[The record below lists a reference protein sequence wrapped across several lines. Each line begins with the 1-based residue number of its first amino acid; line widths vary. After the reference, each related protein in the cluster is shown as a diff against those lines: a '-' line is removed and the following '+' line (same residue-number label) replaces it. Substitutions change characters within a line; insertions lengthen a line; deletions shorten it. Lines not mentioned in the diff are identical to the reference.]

1 MNRRR
6 RVVLISLPQRGD
18 VRVMRTHIRSQSGF
32 LKLVQTQHNFLR
44 LDTRP
49 AQYSYTHYVHHAPA
63 RLRIDANLFDLAR
76 GYAAVWLLRPL
87 RPAKGATGAGCE
99 VRLGVWGCR
108 NTTSTNISISK

>member
-32 LKLVQTQHNFLR
+32 LKSVQTQHNFLR
-44 LDTRP
+44 LDTWP

-63 RLRIDANLFDLAR
+63 RLRIDANLFDLPR
-76 GYAAVWLLRPL
+76 GYAAVCLLRP
-87 RPAKGATGAGCE
+87 
-99 VRLGVWGCR
+99 
-108 NTTSTNISISK
+108 

>member
-6 RVVLISLPQRGD
+6 RVVSNSLPQRGD

-32 LKLVQTQHNFLR
+32 LKLVQTQHNFFR

-49 AQYSYTHYVHHAPA
+49 VQYSYTHYVHHAPA

-76 GYAAVWLLRPL
+76 GYAAVCLLRP
-87 RPAKGATGAGCE
+87 
-99 VRLGVWGCR
+99 
-108 NTTSTNISISK
+108 